1 MKKFLLT
8 AVEHQKPAFAF
19 LLLLFGITLTGA
31 VQVNAQDRVISG
43 QVLAMLDN
51 TPLPGANVLV
61 KGTTSGT
68 VTDVDG
74 GYSISVNE
82 NDVLVFSYIGY
93 SSEEVPVSSINGNS
107 YNIALAE
114 DISTLSEIVVVGYGS
129 VKKSDVT
136 GAVASVTPEEI
147 TKIATPDVVQALQG
161 RVAGVQ
167 VIANSG
173 EPGAGVKIRIRGVS
187 SINGGSSPLY
197 VVDGFQTGD
206 ISYLNPNDIQSVEIL
221 KDASATAIYG
231 SRGAS
236 GVVVI
241 TTKKGVAGKPRFT
254 FDAYGGIQQA
264 GNTLDLLNA
273 PEYATLRLEAYA
285 NDGIELDPLNEE
297 FVRLDF
303 AKQGGYEG
311 TDWQDEI
318 LNAAPMQNYSL
329 SVAGGSEK
337 MKYSL
342 SGTYF
347 SQEGLVK
354 NSGMEKF
361 FFNLNTDYE
370 LSEWLSAGVIA
381 NFVNTD
387 KSNYNN
393 DFYSG
398 VLPTAV
404 AASPVIPAWDEPTQN
419 FGRDDIS
426 YTNNAARIVS
436 ESKYDN
442 YLANKL
448 VGNIFLNAQIIEGLS
463 FRTQLGLNLDNRKD
477 KVYRPQFFMATDE
490 ARDRSELYERRGE
503 SFGWIS
509 TNYFT
514 YERAFGDHSLTA
526 MAGFEGQ
533 YGRYNDVSVTGFD
546 VPLDENQHYLGAA
559 NDPEFVVRSYQ
570 DENALQ
576 SYFGRVNYSFLEKYL
591 LTATVRY
598 DGSSR
603 FTEDYRWGVF
613 PSATAGWILSQE
625 QFMQNITPVSFLKV
639 RAGWGQV
646 GNQNVGNYRF
656 VTTVDINQLYVLGDQ
671 IVQGAAPR
679 TLSNPSIQWET
690 TETMNFGLDAGF
702 LDDKLTLTAD
712 YFIKK
717 TRDMLLSVPI
727 PAYVGALSPTV
738 NAGTMENKGIELA
751 LGYRNE
757 AGKLRYEFNVNVDA
771 IRNEITSLAGGEPI
785 SSGGVGKVGNTTRT
799 EEGHEIAYFYGL
811 QTDGI
816 FNTEDELNAYV
827 NADGDPILPAAGVGD
842 VKFVD
847 TNGDGKV
854 DANDRVKLG
863 SATPDFTF
871 GFSTNLSYGNFD
883 FSFLLTGVQGTEAVN
898 GLAHLLRSSNGLNN
912 SYSSRMDRWTP
923 DNPNTDEPRMT
934 FADANRNAETFSD
947 RYVEDASYIRLRTI
961 QLGYKLPLSRFNIET
976 LRVYIAADNLF
987 TVTDYTGFDPEV
999 ADLYQNALYYGVD
1012 QATYPN
1018 PQVFRAGVNLKF

>member
-1 MKKFLLT
+1 MKKFLLIKVGHGKS
-8 AVEHQKPAFAF
+8 ALAF
-19 LLLLFGITLTGA
+19 LMLLFGITLVA
-31 VQVNAQDRVISG
+31 PLQVNAQNRVIEG
-43 QVLAMLDN
+43 TVTTMLDN

-68 VTDVDG
+68 VTDIDG
-74 GYSISVNE
+74 TYKVTANDS
-82 NDVLVFSYIGY
+82 DVLVFSYIGY
-93 SSEEVPVSSINGNS
+93 ASEEVPVSNIQGNRYDIS
-107 YNIALAE
+107 LAE
-114 DISTLSEIVVVGYGS
+114 DISTLTEIVVVGYGS
-129 VKKSDVT
+129 VKKSDIT
-136 GAVASVTPEEI
+136 GAVASVKSEEL

-206 ISYLNPNDIQSVEIL
+206 ISYLNPNDIQSMEIL

-241 TTKKGVAGKPRFT
+241 TTKKGTSGQTKFT

-264 GNTLDLLNA
+264 DHTLDLLNA
-273 PEYATLRLEAYA
+273 AEYSTLRLEAYA
-285 NDGIELDPLNEE
+285 NDGVELDPLNEE

-303 AKQGGYEG
+303 VKQGGYEG

-318 LNAAPMQNYSL
+318 LNTAPIQNYSL

-337 MKYSL
+337 MQYAL

-354 NSGMEKF
+354 NSGMDKL
-361 FFNLNTDYE
+361 FFNLNTNYQ
-370 LSEWLSAGVIA
+370 LSEWLTAGVIA
-381 NFVNTD
+381 NFVNTS

-398 VLPTAV
+398 ILPTAV
-404 AASPVIPAWDEPTQN
+404 ALSPVIPAYDVPTQN

-442 YLANKL
+442 YVANKL
-448 VGNIFLNAQIIEGLS
+448 VGNIFLNAEIIKGLS
-463 FRTQLGLNLDNRKD
+463 FRTQLGVNLDNRND

-490 ARDRSELYERRGE
+490 ARDRSELWERRGE

-514 YERAFGDHSLTA
+514 FERGFGDHSLTA
-526 MAGFEGQ
+526 LLGFESQ
-533 YGRYNDVSVTGFD
+533 YGRYNDMSVTGFE
-546 VPLDENQHYLGAA
+546 VPFNEDQHYLGAA
-559 NDPEFVVRSYQ
+559 NDPNFVVRSYQ

-576 SYFGRVNYSFLEKYL
+576 SYFGRLNYSFLDRYL

-603 FTEDYRWGVF
+603 FTEDYRWGMF
-613 PSATAGWILSQE
+613 PSVTAGWILSGE
-625 QFMQNITPVSFLKV
+625 QFMKDITPVSFLKL

-679 TLSNPSIQWET
+679 TLSNPAIQWET
-690 TETMNFGLDAGF
+690 TETLNFGIDAGF
-702 LDDKLTLTAD
+702 LNDKLTLTAD

-727 PAYVGALSPTV
+727 PNYVGALSPTV
-738 NAGTMENKGIELA
+738 NAGTMENRGLEVA
-751 LGYRNE
+751 LGYRNSDS
-757 AGKLRYEFNVNVDA
+757 KLKYEFNVNFDV
-771 IRNEITSLAGGEPI
+771 IQNEITSLAGGEPI

-811 QTDGI
+811 KTDGI
-816 FNTEDELNAYV
+816 FNTQEELDAYV
-827 NADGDPILPAAGVGD
+827 NADGNPILPAAEVGD

-847 TNGDGKV
+847 HNGDGV
-854 DANDRVKLG
+854 VNADDRVKLG

-871 GFSTNLSYGNFD
+871 GFSTNLAYQNFD
-883 FSFLLTGVQGTEAVN
+883 FSFLLTGVQGAEAVN
-898 GLAHLLRSSNGLNN
+898 GLAHLLKSSNGLNN

-923 DNPNTDEPRMT
+923 GNPNTNEPRMT

-947 RYVEDASYIRLRTI
+947 RYVEDASYIRLKTI
-961 QLGYKLPLSRFNIET
+961 QLGYTVPVKRMVQT
-976 LRVYIAADNLF
+976 LRVYVAADNLL
-987 TVTDYTGFDPEV
+987 TITDYTGFDPEV
-999 ADLYQNALYYGVD
+999 ADLYGNALYYGVD

-1018 PQVFRAGVNLKF
+1018 PQVFRTGINLKF